1 MVKQRAVRTRPSSS
15 ETVYYLDGL
24 LQEGYKVIYCTPIG
38 EELEY
43 ILELKLDKEENNE
56 NRS

>member
-1 MVKQRAVRTRPSSS
+1 MVKQRAVRTRDSSA

-38 EELEY
+38 KELEY
-43 ILELKLDKEENNE
+43 ILEKEEG
-56 NRS
+56 